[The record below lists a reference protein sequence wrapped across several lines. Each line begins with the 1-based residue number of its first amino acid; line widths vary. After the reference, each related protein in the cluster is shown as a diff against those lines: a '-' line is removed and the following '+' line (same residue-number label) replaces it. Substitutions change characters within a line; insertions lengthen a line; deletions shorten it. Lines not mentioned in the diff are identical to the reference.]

1 MLALVSCLRYNVS
14 ERREVLNMAR
24 TANIN
29 VRTEPQTKS
38 GAEAIYSN
46 FGLSLSDAINVF
58 LNMSIIEGGFPF
70 SVKQPRYNHET
81 EEAMAEARDIMSGKK
96 KTKHYSKAKD
106 LFDELDKEED

>member
-1 MLALVSCLRYNVS
+1 
-14 ERREVLNMAR
+14 MAR

-38 GAEAIYSN
+38 DAEAVYSN

-81 EEAMAEARDIMSGKK
+81 EAALVEAREIMSGKK
-96 KTKHYSKAKD
+96 KTKRYSNVND
-106 LFDELDKEED
+106 LFNELDKEED